1 MNSDTISLLVKLYNK
16 VSGVPIFDL
25 KAYIEPTSTVNQST
39 IWKILTDVFVNFFF
53 MILNLVVGFISLVL
67 RFFENFDL
75 YDTYKKA
82 VYDTSRMLWKGL
94 SGSGNYNS
102 SILYLVIAISAF
114 IVFVGYTFSKGD
126 VGKRLLHLFA
136 VIMLGLGY
144 FGTMHNTSGG
154 LYILDTVHNV
164 ANSANDSISNISITN
179 PQNKKAKISTTL
191 SVADNYIARTSY
203 AAYLYVNT
211 GRLDGKFF
219 NNQTGETE
227 VFDDSKVLGQTVNG
241 KFEKVPVKER
251 DADKSDGGY
260 LDDIGHG
267 GDKAEEKNRWVSAV
281 GDYIFI
287 KSLYVFLKFIE
298 AVILGLPLLLI
309 QLISFV
315 AELLIIFL
323 MVAFPLALLVS
334 FIPRLQDTIFN
345 VLKLMFGSAFFP
357 VLTGFL
363 TLMVF
368 YIEAIINVFVSA
380 GFDGLS
386 ENDLNGFTEWRPVFE
401 LAIGTVLQAIVFI
414 AIWKNKEKAL
424 SYILGQNQ
432 ARSISRLADG
442 AVKAPSL
449 VSDSA
454 RNMYDKASDLATAG
468 LVVAGAGTGLAL
480 TAKDGIDKAMN
491 MGGQTYLGVNPNA
504 FEGEVLDDNLEEQ
517 NYLESEPTESLS
529 LSEDLVTA
537 EDEFVETPDYDGY
550 YQGIVEDDSS
560 QSNIFIDDFED
571 ELNTYD
577 SFGSGEENTDV
588 TNSAYHQN
596 QSVEA
601 NDFTN
606 LDNQTMNEKA
616 EAPSVTNE
624 LLKDFKTY
632 QKQRKLEDELSQYQN
647 AGDLGKLQGTKES
660 AFKRGLSKTTTK
672 SRQYRMNIN
681 QISNLERKL
690 ERMRG
695 M

>member
-25 KAYIEPTSTVNQST
+25 KAYIEPTHAINQST
-39 IWKILTDVFVNFFF
+39 VWKILTDVFVNFFF
-53 MILNLVVGFISLVL
+53 MILNLTVGFISLVL

-75 YDTYKKA
+75 YDTYKRA
-82 VYDTSRMLWKGL
+82 VYDTSRMIWQGL
-94 SGSGNYNS
+94 SGSGNYNH

-114 IVFVGYTFSKGD
+114 VIFIGYTFSRGD

-136 VIMLGLGY
+136 VILLGLGY

-164 ANSANDSISNISITN
+164 ANSASDSISNISITN
-179 PQNKKAKISTTL
+179 PQNKKAKISTTV

-211 GRLDGKFF
+211 GRLDGKYF
-219 NNQTGETE
+219 NNQTGKAED
-227 VFDDSKVLGQTVNG
+227 FDDSKILGQMVDG
-241 KFEKVPVKER
+241 KFEKVDVKQR
-251 DADKSDGGY
+251 DKEDGDLDY
-260 LDDIGHG
+260 LGHG
-267 GDKAEEKNRWVSAV
+267 GDEAEERNRWVSAV
-281 GDYIFI
+281 SDYIFI
-287 KSLYVFLKFIE
+287 KSLYVFLKIIE
-298 AVILGLPLLLI
+298 AVVLGLPLLLI

-315 AELLIIFL
+315 AQLLIIFL
-323 MVAFPLALLVS
+323 MIAFPFALIVS

-345 VLKLMFGSAFFP
+345 VMKLMLGSAFFP

-401 LAIGTVLQAIVFI
+401 LAISTVLQAVVFI
-414 AIWKNKEKAL
+414 AIWKNKEKVL
-424 SYILGQNQ
+424 TYILGQNQ
-432 ARSISRLADG
+432 ARSLSRLVDG
-442 AVKAPSL
+442 TVNAPSAL
-449 VSDSA
+449 FTGAKSI
-454 RNMYDKASDLATAG
+454 YDKASDVATAG

-504 FEGEVLDDNLEEQ
+504 LEGEVLDGSLGEQ
-517 NYLESEPTESLS
+517 NYLENEPTETLLLS
-529 LSEDLVTA
+529 DGLVNA

-560 QSNIFIDDFED
+560 RSNVSIEDFED

-577 SFGSGEENTDV
+577 SVGYSGEENTDV
-588 TNSAYHQN
+588 TNNAYHQN
-596 QSVEA
+596 QSVET

-606 LDNQTMNEKA
+606 LDNQTINEKV
-616 EAPSVTNE
+616 EVPSVTSE
-624 LLKDFKTY
+624 LPKDFKTY
-632 QKQRKLEDELSQYQN
+632 QKQRKLEDELSQYQSV
-647 AGDLGKLQGTKES
+647 GDLGKLQGTKES

-681 QISNLERKL
+681 RISNLERKL

>member
-25 KAYIEPTSTVNQST
+25 KAYIEPTHTINQST
-39 IWKILTDVFVNFFF
+39 VWRILTDVFVNFFF
-53 MILNLVVGFISLVL
+53 MILNLTVGFISLVL

-75 YDTYKKA
+75 YDTYKRA
-82 VYDTSRMLWKGL
+82 VYDTSRTMWQGL
-94 SGSGNYNS
+94 SGSGNYNH

-114 IVFVGYTFSKGD
+114 VIFVGYTFSKGD

-136 VIMLGLGY
+136 VILLGLGY

-164 ANSANDSISNISITN
+164 ANSASDSISNISITN
-179 PQNKKAKISTTL
+179 PQNKKAKISTTV

-211 GRLDGKFF
+211 GRLDGKYF
-219 NNQTGETE
+219 NNQTGKTE
-227 VFDDSKVLGQTVNG
+227 DFDDSKILGQTVNG
-241 KFEKVPVKER
+241 KFEKVDIKQR
-251 DADKSDGGY
+251 DKKDGDLDY
-260 LDDIGHG
+260 LGHG
-267 GDKAEEKNRWVSAV
+267 GDEAEERNRWVSAV
-281 GDYIFI
+281 SDYIFI

-298 AVILGLPLLLI
+298 AVVLGLPLLLI

-315 AELLIIFL
+315 AQLLIIFL
-323 MVAFPLALLVS
+323 MIAFPLALIVS

-345 VLKLMFGSAFFP
+345 VMKLMLGSAFFP

-401 LAIGTVLQAIVFI
+401 LAISTVLQAVVFI
-414 AIWKNKEKAL
+414 AIWKNKEKVL
-424 SYILGQNQ
+424 TYILGQNQ
-432 ARSISRLADG
+432 ARSLSRLVDG
-442 AVKAPSL
+442 TLNAPSAL
-449 VSDSA
+449 STGAKS
-454 RNMYDKASDLATAG
+454 MYDKASDMVTAG

-480 TAKDGIDKAMN
+480 TAKDGVDKAMN
-491 MGGQTYLGVNPNA
+491 MVGQTYLGVNPNA
-504 FEGEVLDDNLEEQ
+504 LEGEILDGNLEEQ

-529 LSEDLVTA
+529 LPEGLVTA

-560 QSNIFIDDFED
+560 QSNISIDDFED

-577 SFGSGEENTDV
+577 SVGSGEENTDV

-606 LDNQTMNEKA
+606 LDNQTINEKA

-624 LLKDFKTY
+624 LSKDFKTY

>member
-25 KAYIEPTSTVNQST
+25 KAYIEPTHTINQST
-39 IWKILTDVFVNFFF
+39 VWRILTDVFVNFFF
-53 MILNLVVGFISLVL
+53 MILNLTVGFISLVL

-75 YDTYKKA
+75 YDTYKRA
-82 VYDTSRMLWKGL
+82 VYDTSRTMWQGL
-94 SGSGNYNS
+94 SGSGNYNH

-114 IVFVGYTFSKGD
+114 VIFIGYTFSKGD

-136 VIMLGLGY
+136 VILLGLGY

-164 ANSANDSISNISITN
+164 ANSASDSVSNISITN
-179 PQNKKAKISTTL
+179 PQNKKAKISTTV

-211 GRLDGKFF
+211 GRLDGKYF
-219 NNQTGETE
+219 NNQTGKTE
-227 VFDDSKVLGQTVNG
+227 DFDDSKILGQTVNG
-241 KFEKVPVKER
+241 KFEKVDIKQR
-251 DADKSDGGY
+251 DKKDGDLDY
-260 LDDIGHG
+260 LGHG
-267 GDKAEEKNRWVSAV
+267 GDEAEERNRWVSAV
-281 GDYIFI
+281 SDYIFI

-298 AVILGLPLLLI
+298 AVVLGLPLLLI

-315 AELLIIFL
+315 AQLLIIFL
-323 MVAFPLALLVS
+323 MIAFPLALIVS

-345 VLKLMFGSAFFP
+345 VMKLMLGSAFFP

-401 LAIGTVLQAIVFI
+401 LAISTVLQAVVFI
-414 AIWKNKEKAL
+414 AIWKNKEKVL
-424 SYILGQNQ
+424 TYILGQNQ
-432 ARSISRLADG
+432 ARSLSRLVDG
-442 AVKAPSL
+442 TVNAPSAL
-449 VSDSA
+449 STGAKS
-454 RNMYDKASDLATAG
+454 MYDKASDMATAG

-480 TAKDGIDKAMN
+480 TAKDGVDKAMN
-491 MGGQTYLGVNPNA
+491 MVGQTYLGVNSNA
-504 FEGEVLDDNLEEQ
+504 LEGEVLDGNLEEQ

-529 LSEDLVTA
+529 LPEGLVTA

-560 QSNIFIDDFED
+560 QSNISIDDFED

-577 SFGSGEENTDV
+577 SVGSGEENTDV

-606 LDNQTMNEKA
+606 LDNQTINEKA
-616 EAPSVTNE
+616 EAPSVTDE
-624 LLKDFKTY
+624 LFKDFKTY

>member
-25 KAYIEPTSTVNQST
+25 KAYIEPTHTINQST
-39 IWKILTDVFVNFFF
+39 VWRILTDVFVNFFF
-53 MILNLVVGFISLVL
+53 MILNLTVGFISLVL

-75 YDTYKKA
+75 YDTYKRA
-82 VYDTSRMLWKGL
+82 VYDTSRTMWQGL
-94 SGSGNYNS
+94 SGSGNYNH

-114 IVFVGYTFSKGD
+114 VIFIGYTFSKGD

-136 VIMLGLGY
+136 VILLGLGY

-164 ANSANDSISNISITN
+164 ANSASDSISNISITN
-179 PQNKKAKISTTL
+179 PQNKKAKISTTV

-211 GRLDGKFF
+211 GRLDGKYF
-219 NNQTGETE
+219 NNQTGKTE
-227 VFDDSKVLGQTVNG
+227 DFDDSKILGQTVNG
-241 KFEKVPVKER
+241 KFEKVDIKQRDKEGG
-251 DADKSDGGY
+251 DLDK
-260 LDDIGHG
+260 LGHG
-267 GDKAEEKNRWVSAV
+267 GDEAEEKNRWVSAV
-281 GDYIFI
+281 SDYIFI

-298 AVILGLPLLLI
+298 AVVLGLPLLLI

-315 AELLIIFL
+315 AQLLIIFL
-323 MVAFPLALLVS
+323 MIAFPLALIVS

-345 VLKLMFGSAFFP
+345 VMKLMLGSAFFP

-401 LAIGTVLQAIVFI
+401 LAISTVLQAVVFI
-414 AIWKNKEKAL
+414 AIWKNKEKVL
-424 SYILGQNQ
+424 TYILGQNQ
-432 ARSISRLADG
+432 ARSLSRLVDG
-442 AVKAPSL
+442 TVNVPSAL
-449 VSDSA
+449 STGAKS
-454 RNMYDKASDLATAG
+454 MYDKASDMATAG

-480 TAKDGIDKAMN
+480 TAKDGVDKAMN
-491 MGGQTYLGVNPNA
+491 MVGQTYLGVNPNA
-504 FEGEVLDDNLEEQ
+504 LEGEVLDGNLEEQ

-529 LSEDLVTA
+529 LSEGLVTA
-537 EDEFVETPDYDGY
+537 EDDFVETPDYDGY

-560 QSNIFIDDFED
+560 QSNISIDDFED
-571 ELNTYD
+571 ELNSYD
-577 SFGSGEENTDV
+577 SVGSGEENTDV
-588 TNSAYHQN
+588 TNSAYHHN

-606 LDNQTMNEKA
+606 FDNQTINEKA

-624 LLKDFKTY
+624 LSKDFKTY

-647 AGDLGKLQGTKES
+647 AGDLGKLQGIKES

>member
-25 KAYIEPTSTVNQST
+25 KAYIEPTHTINQST
-39 IWKILTDVFVNFFF
+39 VWKILTDVFVNFFF
-53 MILNLVVGFISLVL
+53 LILNLTVGFISLVL

-75 YDTYKKA
+75 YDTYKRA
-82 VYDTSRMLWKGL
+82 VYDTSRTIWQGL
-94 SGSGNYNS
+94 SGSGNYNH

-114 IVFVGYTFSKGD
+114 VIFIGYTFSKGD

-136 VIMLGLGY
+136 VILLGLGY

-164 ANSANDSISNISITN
+164 ANSASDSISNISITN
-179 PQNKKAKISTTL
+179 PQNKKAKISTTV

-211 GRLDGKFF
+211 GRLDGKYF
-219 NNQTGETE
+219 NNQTGKTE
-227 VFDDSKVLGQTVNG
+227 DFDDSKILGQTVNG
-241 KFEKVPVKER
+241 KFEKVDIKQR
-251 DADKSDGGY
+251 DKKDGDLDY
-260 LDDIGHG
+260 LGHG
-267 GDKAEEKNRWVSAV
+267 GDEAEERNRWVSAV
-281 GDYIFI
+281 SDYIFI

-298 AVILGLPLLLI
+298 AVVLGLPLLLI

-315 AELLIIFL
+315 AQLLIIFL
-323 MVAFPLALLVS
+323 MIAFPLALIVS

-345 VLKLMFGSAFFP
+345 VMKLMLGSAFFP

-401 LAIGTVLQAIVFI
+401 LAISTVLQAVVFI
-414 AIWKNKEKAL
+414 AIWKNKEKVL
-424 SYILGQNQ
+424 TYILGQNQ
-432 ARSISRLADG
+432 ARSLSRLVDG
-442 AVKAPSL
+442 TLNAPSAL
-449 VSDSA
+449 STGAKS
-454 RNMYDKASDLATAG
+454 MYDKASDMATAG

-480 TAKDGIDKAMN
+480 TAKDGVDKAMN
-491 MGGQTYLGVNPNA
+491 MVGQTYLGVNPNA
-504 FEGEVLDDNLEEQ
+504 LEGEVLDGNLEEQ

-529 LSEDLVTA
+529 LPEGLVTA

-560 QSNIFIDDFED
+560 QSNISIDDFED

-577 SFGSGEENTDV
+577 SVGSGEENTDV

-606 LDNQTMNEKA
+606 LDNQTINEKA

-624 LLKDFKTY
+624 LSKDFKTY

>member
-25 KAYIEPTSTVNQST
+25 KAYIEPTHAINQST
-39 IWKILTDVFVNFFF
+39 VWKILTDVFVNFFF
-53 MILNLVVGFISLVL
+53 MILNLTVGFISLVL

-75 YDTYKKA
+75 YDTYKRA
-82 VYDTSRMLWKGL
+82 VYDTSRTMWQGL
-94 SGSGNYNS
+94 SGSGNYNH

-114 IVFVGYTFSKGD
+114 VIFIGYTFSKGD

-136 VIMLGLGY
+136 VILLGLGY

-164 ANSANDSISNISITN
+164 ANSASDSISNISITN
-179 PQNKKAKISTTL
+179 PQNKKAKISTTV

-211 GRLDGKFF
+211 GRLDGKYF
-219 NNQTGETE
+219 NNQTGKAED
-227 VFDDSKVLGQTVNG
+227 FDDSKILGQTVNG
-241 KFEKVPVKER
+241 KFEKVDVKQR
-251 DADKSDGGY
+251 DKEGGDLDK
-260 LDDIGHG
+260 LGHG
-267 GDKAEEKNRWVSAV
+267 GDEAEEKNRWVSAV
-281 GDYIFI
+281 SDYIFI

-298 AVILGLPLLLI
+298 AVVLGLPLLLI

-315 AELLIIFL
+315 AQLLIIFL
-323 MVAFPLALLVS
+323 MIAFPLALIVS

-345 VLKLMFGSAFFP
+345 VMKLMLGSAFFP

-401 LAIGTVLQAIVFI
+401 LAISTVLQAVVFI
-414 AIWKNKEKAL
+414 AIWKNKEKVL
-424 SYILGQNQ
+424 TYILGQNQ
-432 ARSISRLADG
+432 ARSLSRLVDG
-442 AVKAPSL
+442 TVNAPSAL
-449 VSDSA
+449 STGAKS
-454 RNMYDKASDLATAG
+454 MYDKASDIATAG

-480 TAKDGIDKAMN
+480 TAKDGVDKAMN
-491 MGGQTYLGVNPNA
+491 MVGQTYLGVNPNA
-504 FEGEVLDDNLEEQ
+504 LEGEVLDGNLEEK
-517 NYLESEPTESLS
+517 NYLESEPTEGLS
-529 LSEDLVTA
+529 LSEGLVTA

-560 QSNIFIDDFED
+560 QSNISIDDFED

-577 SFGSGEENTDV
+577 SVGFGEENTDV

-606 LDNQTMNEKA
+606 LDNQTINEKA

-624 LLKDFKTY
+624 LSKDFKTY